1 MLYTKFIL
9 YIYVVVVGVYTSL
22 LSIYR
27 GNFQKQQKKT
37 VAVSFI
43 LHFSFNKMQQK
54 TTPNVCG
61 QLKND
66 FQLNNSLKIINLNKQ
81 QQQQKPMTKKQQ
93 P

>member
-1 MLYTKFIL
+1 MFFV
-9 YIYVVVVGVYTSL
+9 VVVVGVYTSL

-27 GNFQKQQKKT
+27 GNFQKQQKKQLLS
-37 VAVSFI
+37 VSFCI
-43 LHFSFNKMQQK
+43 FPSIKCKKK

-81 QQQQKPMTKKQQ
+81 QQQKQ
-93 P
+93 

>member
-1 MLYTKFIL
+1 M
-9 YIYVVVVGVYTSL
+9 VVVGVYTSL

-27 GNFQKQQKKT
+27 GNFQKQQQQKT

-43 LHFSFNKMQQK
+43 LHFSFNKMQK

-81 QQQQKPMTKKQQ
+81 QQQQQQ
-93 P
+93 NQ

>member
-1 MLYTKFIL
+1 MFFF
-9 YIYVVVVGVYTSL
+9 VVVVGVYTSL

-27 GNFQKQQKKT
+27 GNFQKQQKT

-43 LHFSFNKMQQK
+43 LNFSFNKMQKK

-81 QQQQKPMTKKQQ
+81 QQQQQNQ
-93 P
+93 